1 MLNACLNML
10 DVKLGLLSAK
20 IITDGWIVAIQTAK
34 MLICESS
41 LVGSYSRHCE
51 TMQRFGDSST
61 GQPPYI
67 NY

>member
-34 MLICESS
+34 MLICESA

-51 TMQRFGDSST
+51 T
-61 GQPPYI
+61 
-67 NY
+67 